1 MHFALNDEQVAL
13 QRTARRVLERWS
25 PPDAVRAA
33 MATERGYDPA
43 LWRRLAGELGVTAL
57 LVPEKYGGLGLGPTS
72 LAPIME
78 EFGRAL
84 ACAPVLSTVALATNA
99 LVLGANPPQKARWLP
114 KIASGELT
122 ATVAFGPPHDPCEA
136 GLHAFP
142 LQGGSYRILGT
153 VEQVVDGHTADLLIL
168 PARLRNPGISII
180 AVVPGD
186 HPGIVRTPLP
196 TMDRTRR
203 LARLELDLEAP
214 GKVEVASTE
223 ILGKRGHSH
232 RLMCRVLARAAA
244 ALASE
249 QVGVAERCLD
259 MSVEYA
265 KTRVQF
271 GRPIGSFQ
279 AIKHRCADMLV
290 DVESARA
297 ASWYAAWANEFA
309 RSEVATATS
318 LAKAWCSEASY
329 RAAAECIQI
338 HGGIGFTWEHD
349 AHIAFKRARA
359 SEALLGTP
367 SAHRE
372 RIAEELGL

>member
-1 MHFALNDEQVAL
+1 MRFALDEEQVAL
-13 QRTARRVLERWS
+13 QRSARRLLERWS

-43 LWRRLAGELGVTAL
+43 LWQRLAGELGATAL
-57 LVPEKYGGLGLGPTS
+57 LVPERYGGLGLGPTS
-72 LAPIME
+72 LAPLME
-78 EFGRAL
+78 EMGRSL
-84 ACAPVLSTVALATNA
+84 ACAPMLSTVALGTNA
-99 LVLGANPPQKARWLP
+99 LLLGANHAQKEAWLP
-114 KIASGELT
+114 KIAAGELT
-122 ATVAFGPPHDPCEA
+122 ATMAFGPHDDPA
-136 GLHAFP
+136 GTGLFAFERKR
-142 LQGGSYRILGT
+142 GDYRILGT
-153 VEQVVDGHTADLLIL
+153 VEQVIDGHTADLLIL
-168 PARLRNPGISII
+168 PARLHKPGVAII

-186 HPGIVRTPLP
+186 HPGIVRTLLP

-203 LARLELDLEAP
+203 LARLELSIDAP
-214 GKVEVASTE
+214 EFVDVAPTEV
-223 ILGKRGHSH
+223 LGKKGLAYALIR
-232 RLMCRVLARAAA
+232 RVLARAVA

-279 AIKHRCADMLV
+279 AIKHRCADMLL

-297 ASWYAAWANEFA
+297 ASWYAAWATEHA
-309 RSEVATATS
+309 PEEAATAAS

-349 AHIAFKRARA
+349 AHLAFKRARA
-359 SEALLGTP
+359 SEALLGSP
-367 SAHRE
+367 GVHRE
-372 RIAEELGL
+372 SIATELGL